1 MADAKQ
7 IYRTH
12 PTTEEIDDILSLRET
27 ATVGTLNADG
37 SVHLAFVIFLHQD
50 GKLYFETSSV
60 TRKARNVERRQRVSM
75 VVQGRASTG
84 RHLMVSAE
92 GLGRLVSG
100 ADARDLNHRLRAKYI
115 RPNALDELDTAW
127 NRFDDT
133 AIEITPEKWRSW
145 TGSTMHQETQKE
157 LSVPY
162 DDIWLS
168 DS

>member
-12 PTTEEIDDILSLRET
+12 PTTEEINDVLGLRET

-100 ADARDLNHRLRAKYI
+100 ADARDLNHRLRA
-115 RPNALDELDTAW
+115 N
-127 NRFDDT
+127 
-133 AIEITPEKWRSW
+133 
-145 TGSTMHQETQKE
+145 
-157 LSVPY
+157 
-162 DDIWLS
+162 
-168 DS
+168 